1 MRYPPFI
8 QPALPQGGLMAWLAV
23 TPAPGVGKVLRESGV
38 GSDFVQPSLH
48 FAFLRPSLSQ
58 VMP

>member
-1 MRYPPFI
+1 
-8 QPALPQGGLMAWLAV
+8 MAWLAV